1 MSKRNESVE
10 KLKESVTA
18 SSLNKDIYIYVYV
31 YVYVNKNIV
40 MHYFLFPVLSFIQG
54 PSICRQCLIEQMTH
68 SA

>member
-18 SSLNKDIYIYVYV
+18 SSLNKDIYICICI
-31 YVYVNKNIV
+31 YVNKNIV